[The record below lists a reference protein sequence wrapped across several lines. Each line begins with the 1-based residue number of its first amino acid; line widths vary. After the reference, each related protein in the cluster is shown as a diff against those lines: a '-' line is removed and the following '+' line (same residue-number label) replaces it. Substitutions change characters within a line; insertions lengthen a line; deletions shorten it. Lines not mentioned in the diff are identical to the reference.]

1 MRKRHGNEIQG
12 WNGKLLRVNLTTG
25 ACEAEALNENWARE
39 FLGGRGLGTKYFI
52 EEVAADID
60 PLSPEN
66 KLIMATGPLT
76 GTYGAANGRYMVITK
91 SPLTGTIACSNSGGY
106 FPSELRYAGYDM
118 IIFEGKAEYPSY
130 LQINNDKVQL
140 VGAVHLW
147 GKTTAETEDAIL
159 AEFHGDAKVAAIGQA
174 GEKQVNFACIINDKH
189 RAAGRSG
196 VGAVMGSKNL
206 KAVAVRGT
214 GGVSVADKMGFRE
227 AALEAYGLLKQNPVS
242 AEGLPALGTPVLVN
256 VINQLGALPTRNFQL
271 DTFSGADAISGETL
285 AATYLKRNKACMGC
299 IIGCGRVTGLKGAR
313 FGGAGEG
320 PEYESIWALGA
331 SCGIDDLAAITK
343 ANYICNEDGM
353 DPISLGA
360 TIACAMEMAEK
371 GILSEE
377 EVGMPLQFG
386 DGDALVK
393 LVEMTGKREGFGEKL
408 ALGSYRMADS
418 FGVPELSM
426 TVKKQEFPAYDGR
439 GVQGM
444 ALNYATSNR
453 GACHVRGYLI
463 SPEVLGLPEKLDPQE
478 TDGKATWAKIF
489 QDFTAVVDSSGIC
502 LFTTFALG
510 VPQFAKF
517 CTAATGL
524 DFNETALMEL
534 GDRIYNMER
543 LFNLKAGIDPSQ
555 DTLPKRLLNEP
566 IADGPLKGEVARLD
580 QMLPVY
586 YEERGWSSDGI
597 PTEEKLQ
604 ALGLAS

>member
-1 MRKRHGNEIQG
+1 MAKRHGKEIKG
-12 WNGKLLRVNLTTG
+12 WQGKLLRVDLTAGT
-25 ACEAEALNENWARE
+25 CKTEDLNETWARQY
-39 FLGGRGLGTKYFI
+39 LGGRGLASKYFV
-52 EEVAADID
+52 EEVPADVD
-60 PLSPEN
+60 PLSAEN
-66 KLIMATGPLT
+66 KLIMAAGPLT

-130 LQINNDKVQL
+130 LQIQNDRVQL

-147 GKTTAETEDAIL
+147 GKTSHETEDAIL
-159 AEFHGDAKVAAIGQA
+159 AEFHGDAKVACIGPA
-174 GEKQVNFACIINDKH
+174 GEKQVNFAAVINDKH

-214 GGVSVADKMGFRE
+214 GGVKVADPQGFRE
-227 AALEAYGLLKQNPVS
+227 AAIEAYGLLKQNPVS

-271 DTFSGADAISGETL
+271 DTFDGAEAISGETL
-285 AATYLKRNKACMGC
+285 AATYLQRNKACMGC
-299 IIGCGRVTGLKGAR
+299 IIGCGRVTSLKGAR
-313 FGGAGEG
+313 FQGLGEG

-331 SCGIDDLAAITK
+331 ACGVDDLAAITK
-343 ANYICNEDGM
+343 SNYICNEYGM
-353 DPISLGA
+353 DPITLGA
-360 TIACAMEMAEK
+360 TIACAMELAEK
-371 GILSEE
+371 GLVSEE
-377 EVGMPLQFG
+377 EIGMPLQFG
-386 DGDALVK
+386 DADALVK
-393 LVEMTGKREGFGEKL
+393 LSELTAKREGFGDKL
-408 ALGSYRMADS
+408 ALGSYRMAEIY
-418 FGVPELSM
+418 GAPELSM

-463 SPEVLGLPEKLDPQE
+463 SPEVLGLPEKLDPQA

-489 QDFTAVVDSSGIC
+489 QDFTAVVDSSGVC

-510 VPQFAKF
+510 APQFAKF
-517 CTAATGL
+517 CTAATGEKY
-524 DFNETALMEL
+524 DETVLMEL
-534 GDRIYNMER
+534 GDRIYNLER
-543 LFNLKAGIDPSQ
+543 LFNLRAGIDPAQ
-555 DTLPKRLLNEP
+555 DTLPKRLLSEP

-580 QMLPVY
+580 EMLPLY
-586 YEERGWSSDGI
+586 YQERGWGESGI
-597 PTEEKLQ
+597 PTEEKLA
-604 ALGLAS
+604 ALGLA